1 MATMRVRV
9 TAGLAAWL
17 VGAAAAT
24 GLSVFA
30 ISRLSEDAGTAQGT
44 PLSPAEVS
52 RALVA
57 MAATPSGAQTDPSSP
72 GPAASPAGT
81 PTDSGSVG
89 DPASV
94 TPTSAPPSA
103 SSSSQQPQTAGSAH
117 SSERRL
123 SDPGGDAVAQCQGG
137 LAYLVSWSPA
147 QDFQVGYTQRG
158 PSHVATVVFVGATR
172 SWPLR
177 VACVGG
183 VPTRVSSDDG
193 INDH

>member
-1 MATMRVRV
+1 MATMRVRL

-24 GLSVFA
+24 GLSVLA
-30 ISRLSEDAGTAQGT
+30 VSRLADDAGTAQGAPMT
-44 PLSPAEVS
+44 PAEVS

-57 MAATPSGAQTDPSSP
+57 MAASPSGTPGGPPSS
-72 GPAASPAGT
+72 GPTPDAASSDSPGGSGAVGG
-81 PTDSGSVG
+81 PTTASSSV
-89 DPASV
+89 
-94 TPTSAPPSA
+94 PPSA
-103 SSSSQQPQTAGSAH
+103 GTQQPPQASASAR

-123 SDPGGDAVAQCQGG
+123 GNPGGEAVAQCRAGQ
-137 LAYLVSWSPA
+137 AYLVSWSPA

-158 PSHVATVVFVGATR
+158 PSHVATVVFVGAAR

-183 VPTRVSSDDG
+183 VPTRVFGDDG
-193 INDH
+193 VEDH